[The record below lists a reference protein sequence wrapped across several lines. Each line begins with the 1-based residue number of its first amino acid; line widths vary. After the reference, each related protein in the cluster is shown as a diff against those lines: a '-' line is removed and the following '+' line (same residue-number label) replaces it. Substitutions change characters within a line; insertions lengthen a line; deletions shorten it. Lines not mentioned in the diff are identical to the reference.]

1 MKKCYIITFDLK
13 NPGINQQ
20 KLIDEIKTSNF
31 WARLN
36 PITYLVLTPTN
47 ATEIRDILLV
57 HLKDEDKIYVGAM
70 ESSAA
75 WFGLGDEISNWIIN
89 NQK

>member
-20 KLIDEIKTSNF
+20 KLIEGIKSSNF

-36 PITYLVLTPTN
+36 PTSYLVLTTSN

-57 HLKDEDKIYVGAM
+57 YLKDEDKIYVGAM
-70 ESSAA
+70 TNSAA
-75 WFGLGDEISNWIIN
+75 WFGLGDEISNWIRN